1 MLILK
6 LAFRNIVGAGVRTW
20 LNVFVL
26 SLAFVAII
34 WTQGLLEGMNKQ
46 VMDALIDM
54 ELGGGQFWHKA
65 YDRYDPLTLDKAH
78 GVPPD
83 VVNHLIDNKKA
94 TPILIATGA
103 VFPEG
108 RVQSV
113 LLKGIDPK
121 QRIIHIPSGVLHS
134 RDKEIIP
141 ALIGGRM
148 AKETRLSPGDDAT
161 IRWRD
166 IHGTFDAADI
176 RIVSVMKT
184 SVQSVDVNQIWLP
197 IESLRAMMQ
206 APGEATLVVL
216 EKNILSVP
224 TGDGAWV
231 YRDTDYLLKD
241 LREFIKTK
249 SVGNAIMYVLLLF
262 MALLAIFDTQV
273 LSVFRR
279 RKEIGT
285 LMALGLPRGKVIGLF
300 TVEGALHGILAL
312 ALGTVYGVPV
322 LMISAAKGLSLPKMM
337 DNAGLAISDKLYPS
351 YGAGLVVGTT
361 LIVLAAVTIV
371 SFLPTRKIAD
381 MNPTEA
387 LKGKRS

>member
-26 SLAFVAII
+26 SLAFLAII
-34 WTQGLLEGMNKQ
+34 WTQGLLEGMNNQ
-46 VMDALIDM
+46 VMDALIDT

-65 YDRYDPLTLDKAH
+65 YDRYDPLTIDEAH
-78 GVPPD
+78 GVLSD
-83 VVNHLIDNKKA
+83 TLAGLIGRGKA
-94 TPILIATGA
+94 TPILIASGA

-113 LLKGIDPK
+113 LLKGIDPNQK
-121 QRIIHIPSGVLHS
+121 IINIAADVLQSH
-134 RDKEIIP
+134 DPDIIP

-148 AKETRLSPGDDAT
+148 ARESRLKVGDEAT
-161 IRWRD
+161 VRWRD
-166 IHGTFDAADI
+166 VHGTFDAADI
-176 RIVSVMKT
+176 RIVHIMNT

-197 IESLRAMMQ
+197 LDSLRNMMQ
-206 APGEATLVVL
+206 APGQATLVVL
-216 EKNILSVP
+216 AKDIAFVP
-224 TGDGAWV
+224 DQDSPWI

-241 LREFIKTK
+241 LKEFIRTK
-249 SVGNAIMYVLLLF
+249 SMGSSIMYVLLLF

-285 LMALGLPRGKVIGLF
+285 LMALGFPRGKVISLF
-300 TVEGALHGILAL
+300 TVEGALHGIMALAL
-312 ALGTVYGVPV
+312 AAAYGVPL
-322 LMISAAKGLSLPKMM
+322 LMFSAAKGLSLPKMM
-337 DNAGLAISDKLYPS
+337 DNAGIALSDRLYPS
-351 YGAGLVVGTT
+351 YGAGLVGGTT

-381 MNPTEA
+381 LNPTEA

>member
-1 MLILK
+1 MLIFK
-6 LAFRNIVGAGVRTW
+6 LAFRNIVGAGIRTW

-34 WTQGLLEGMNKQ
+34 WSQGLLEGMNKQ

-54 ELGGGQFWHKA
+54 ELGGGQYWHKV
-65 YDRYDPLTLDKAH
+65 YDRYDPLTIDDAH
-78 GVPPD
+78 GPLPHD
-83 VVNHLIDNKKA
+83 LTDLIAKRKA
-94 TPILIATGA
+94 TPILIASGA

-108 RVQSV
+108 RVQSA
-113 LLKGIDPK
+113 LLKGIDPR
-121 QRIIHIPSGVLHS
+121 QRIIHIPSDVLQS
-134 RDKEIIP
+134 PDTEIIP

-148 AKETRLSPGDDAT
+148 AGESRLKVGDEVT

-176 RIVSVMKT
+176 RIVFIMQT

-206 APGEATLVVL
+206 APGQATLVVL
-216 EKNILSVP
+216 GKNIAPVP
-224 TGDGAWV
+224 VPDKTWV
-231 YRDTDYLLKD
+231 FRDTDYLLKD

-249 SVGNAIMYVLLLF
+249 SLGSSIIYMLLLF

-285 LMALGLPRGKVIGLF
+285 LMALGLSRGKVIGLF
-300 TVEGALHGILAL
+300 TMEGAMHGVLAL
-312 ALGTVYGVPV
+312 ALGAAYGVPL
-322 LMISAAKGLSLPKMM
+322 LMISAARGLSLPKMM

-351 YGAGLVVGTT
+351 YGAGLVLGTT
-361 LIVLAAVTIV
+361 VIVLVAVTIV

-381 MNPTEA
+381 LNPTEA